1 MIFEKF
7 QEILADLVVRPLR
20 DRLPVPHM
28 ADSPNVT
35 LYTVNY
41 EILGSREVSEVQSAS
56 SVCWLC

>member
-35 LYTVNY
+35 LYTVNNGRIKRL
-41 EILGSREVSEVQSAS
+41 EAHELPAV
-56 SVCWLC
+56 